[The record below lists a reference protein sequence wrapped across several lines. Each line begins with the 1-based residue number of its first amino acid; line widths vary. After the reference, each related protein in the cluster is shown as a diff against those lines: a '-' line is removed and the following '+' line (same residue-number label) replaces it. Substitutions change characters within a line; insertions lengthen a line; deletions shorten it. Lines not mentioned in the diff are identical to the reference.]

1 MLSNGSTPDK
11 VMEHMPKI
19 FQAIGDL
26 KLEPGQVR
34 PAALGIISCVG
45 KEYVPFTVALKLLGK
60 VECYMQDVIDS
71 MRSSLR
77 NIACASFKKCLKE
90 ERTEWLQHDAA
101 QCILLVSLSQ
111 WVESVESGI
120 NTNTIGKSL
129 EKSID

>member
-1 MLSNGSTPDK
+1 
-11 VMEHMPKI
+11 
-19 FQAIGDL
+19 
-26 KLEPGQVR
+26 
-34 PAALGIISCVG
+34 
-45 KEYVPFTVALKLLGK
+45 
-60 VECYMQDVIDS
+60 MQDVIDS

-77 NIACASFKKCLKE
+77 DIACASFKKCLKT
-90 ERTEWLQHDAA
+90 ERTEWLKHDAA